1 MADGRAKAMKK
12 TILMMALLLFSAP
25 AWASDAPQ
33 HDKLRQRQGELELRI
48 EEHEN
53 MINDQNLMFVRYATL
68 LRPVPL
74 GEFVD
79 YLLEMKQRGEPPE
92 AIAKFVSLAVRQT
105 AEYRK
110 TVREQVLPDLWRELR
125 QVREGLRSSAL
136 TGERHEGSGF
146 GNPEDD
152 PAAEE
157 GVPWHIVSEA
167 DRIIS
172 GHWILTLN
180 GKESIIYV
188 TLEEKAKG
196 VFTGI
201 LTLDRLQYFEEGD
214 LVFRVSPQ
222 PWNAAVFEGTEFG
235 YDAVGGKRE
244 AELRLDVQAG
254 EMTYHNG
261 EQALKLYKR

>member
-1 MADGRAKAMKK
+1 MKI

-33 HDKLRQRQGELELRI
+33 HDKQRQRQGELELQI

-53 MINDQNLMFVRYATL
+53 MINDQNLMFVRYANL

-79 YLLEMKQRGEPPE
+79 YLLEMKQRGEPPD
-92 AIAKFVSLAVRQT
+92 AIARFVSLAVRQT
-105 AEYRK
+105 VEYRK

-125 QVREGLRSSAL
+125 QVREGLQGSAL

-146 GNPEDD
+146 GNREDD
-152 PAAEE
+152 SEE
-157 GVPWHIVSEA
+157 ESVPWYIVSEA

-188 TLEEKAKG
+188 TLEDKTKG

-222 PWNAAVFEGTEFG
+222 PRNAAVFEGTEFG

-261 EQALKLYKR
+261 EQVLKLYKR

>member
-1 MADGRAKAMKK
+1 MKIR
-12 TILMMALLLFSAP
+12 ILMMALLLFSAP
-25 AWASDAPQ
+25 AWGSDASQ
-33 HDKLRQRQGELELRI
+33 NDKMRQRQGELELQI

-53 MINDQNLMFVRYATL
+53 MINDQNLMFVRYENL

-79 YLLEMKQRGEPPE
+79 YLLEMKQRGEPPD
-92 AIAKFVSLAVRQT
+92 AVARFVSLAVRQT

-110 TVREQVLPDLWRELR
+110 TVREQVIPDLWRELR
-125 QVREGLRSSAL
+125 QVREGLQAAAL
-136 TGERHEGSGF
+136 PGERHEGSGS
-146 GNPEDD
+146 GNREDD

-157 GVPWHIVSEA
+157 GVPWYIVSEA

-188 TLEEKAKG
+188 TLEDKAKG
-196 VFTGI
+196 MFTGI

-214 LVFRVSPQ
+214 TVFRVRPQ
-222 PWNAAVFEGTEFG
+222 PRNAAVFEGTEFG
-235 YDAVGGKRE
+235 YDAMGGKRE
-244 AELRLDVQAG
+244 AELMLDVQAG
-254 EMTYHNG
+254 EMTYNNG
-261 EQALKLYKR
+261 EQLLKLYKR